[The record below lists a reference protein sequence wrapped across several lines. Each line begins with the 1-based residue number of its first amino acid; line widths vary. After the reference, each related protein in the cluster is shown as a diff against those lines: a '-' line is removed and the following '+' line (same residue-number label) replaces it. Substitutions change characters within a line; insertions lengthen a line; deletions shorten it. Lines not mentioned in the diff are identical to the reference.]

1 MTLARAWMQCRRGSA
16 GIETAFA
23 MPVLLALGFAT
34 ADAGWLLSES
44 HRMKAG
50 LAAGAHLL
58 ARSQDVAASEDEA
71 RNLAVTGQ
79 IATGGT
85 ARVKGWTAAQ
95 VTVSYRMVD
104 NDTGAYSGEGDV
116 RVIRLESTRPYVG
129 FGMLRIVGRGGMTV
143 RAEHEERWT
152 GG

>member
-1 MTLARAWMQCRRGSA
+1 LTARFVQCRSGSA

-34 ADAGWLLSES
+34 ADAGLLLSES
-44 HRMKAG
+44 HRMKSG

-58 ARSQDVAASEDEA
+58 ARAQDVTASEDDA
-71 RNLAVTGQ
+71 VNLAVTGQ
-79 IATGGT
+79 IASGGT

-95 VTVSYRMVD
+95 VTVSYRMVT
-104 NDTGAYSGEGDV
+104 NNGAYAGDDDV
-116 RVIRLESTRPYVG
+116 RVVRLESERAYEG
-129 FGMLRIVGRGGMTV
+129 LGMLRIVGRGGMRI